1 MAIQRP
7 RAIKEMNAFSGCLL
21 LESLWKS
28 LVVARSRDGGKV
40 GWIALYKEKSLL
52 YYYSSC
58 LCNPVTAEL

>member
-1 MAIQRP
+1 
-7 RAIKEMNAFSGCLL
+7 MNAFSGCLL

-28 LVVARSRDGGKV
+28 LVVARSRDEGKV